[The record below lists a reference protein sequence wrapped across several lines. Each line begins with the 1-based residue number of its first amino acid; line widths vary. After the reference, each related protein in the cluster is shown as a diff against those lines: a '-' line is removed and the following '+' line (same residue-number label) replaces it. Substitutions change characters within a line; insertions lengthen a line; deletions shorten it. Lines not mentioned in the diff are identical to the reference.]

1 MGEATVAFILAW
13 NSDNSGSSVLAVNL
27 SDFIVSSVVSHSTKD
42 NPRNNIYTIEII
54 HQKLF
59 VSTLQGTVTI
69 YDLPTIKKIG
79 VMLHKNNVNSIVPAE
94 YVTKTNIV
102 IPQMF
107 VLESKYNEKPGSIG
121 VYTIKF

>member
-1 MGEATVAFILAW
+1 MNDATVAFILAW

-27 SDFIVSSVVSHSTKD
+27 NEFVVSTIITHSTKD
-42 NPRNNIYTIEII
+42 NTRNNIYAIEII
-54 HQKLF
+54 QQKLF

-79 VMLHKNNVNSIVPAE
+79 VMLHKNNVNSIVSAE

-102 IPQMF
+102 IPQMYI
-107 VLESKYNEKPGSIG
+107 L
-121 VYTIKF
+121 